1 MSEIDNLQFYDLIID
16 VDSFKDLKPGGQGW
30 KINMEDKGQEKFN
43 YFSDTENKKD
53 IEKREVNRIGML
65 GASGVGKTFILGKLL
80 NNKDLKTNTINTRG
94 ISVIYPE
101 LNCSDKLFT
110 CIDSKGSEEPIIDEK
125 MTPEEI
131 YDLNDEEK
139 KKRIEDSSKDKKF
152 IEIFIQDFIIEKSNV
167 LIVVVDQL
175 KFSEQKLINRLKSHN
190 FDKLFVI
197 HNLQFFCDM
206 KTIEEHI
213 ENVIKKSV
221 FSNLEKVNIPYFDDD
236 KEKKQKPYY
245 FYEKEFGK
253 KDQNKSKQEIIHLFM
268 AKEDS
273 PAGKYFNEETIKYI
287 TYIISSQCTKKVFNI
302 EEELKDFLS
311 LNSIQY
317 MIKENNENKPISE
330 EDLSIETNNDGKF
343 LKCKKD
349 FKLKNCVINQ
359 MGISIFSK
367 QNSINPSFIC
377 YKGNYKKYK
386 PKSKEIAEQ
395 WPALIIKTEMFVDP
409 KEINVLPVIGDD
421 YETMMLSIYC
431 NKTINKDDDIEEVET
446 IDGDIRE
453 GEVRIDIKLNLDDIV
468 LDPNNRFVVNQSSPG
483 IMAIFLK
490 IVDDQKAQEN
500 IKKETVKKKKDKK
513 KTKSEEN

>member
-1 MSEIDNLQFYDLIID
+1 
-16 VDSFKDLKPGGQGW
+16 
-30 KINMEDKGQEKFN
+30 
-43 YFSDTENKKD
+43 
-53 IEKREVNRIGML
+53 
-65 GASGVGKTFILGKLL
+65 
-80 NNKDLKTNTINTRG
+80 
-94 ISVIYPE
+94 
-101 LNCSDKLFT
+101 
-110 CIDSKGSEEPIIDEK
+110 
-125 MTPEEI
+125 
-131 YDLNDEEK
+131 
-139 KKRIEDSSKDKKF
+139 
-152 IEIFIQDFIIEKSNV
+152 
-167 LIVVVDQL
+167 
-175 KFSEQKLINRLKSHN
+175 
-190 FDKLFVI
+190 
-197 HNLQFFCDM
+197 
-206 KTIEEHI
+206 
-213 ENVIKKSV
+213 
-221 FSNLEKVNIPYFDDD
+221 
-236 KEKKQKPYY
+236 
-245 FYEKEFGK
+245 
-253 KDQNKSKQEIIHLFM
+253 M

-500 IKKETVKKKKDKK
+500 IKKETVKKKNYKR